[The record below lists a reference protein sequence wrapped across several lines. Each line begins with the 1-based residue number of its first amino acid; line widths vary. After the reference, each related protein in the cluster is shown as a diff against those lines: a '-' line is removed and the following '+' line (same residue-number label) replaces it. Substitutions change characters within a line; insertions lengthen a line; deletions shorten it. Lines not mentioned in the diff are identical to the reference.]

1 MASNDER
8 DFSMWSLMRLAT
20 PVLITICLFVIS
32 SMNST
37 MTRIDEKLFKHLTND
52 EIHSPKSMVVSKA
65 EFSIYQGFREREMNE
80 LRLSQNEMQK
90 NQKEILDAIKNIR
103 R

>member
-20 PVLITICLFVIS
+20 PVLITVCLFVIS